1 MTEKGLDVVGDSSR
15 RDFMKAA
22 AAVAAGSAMPDL
34 PAVHVAGSDVIKA
47 ALVGAGGR
55 GNGAAEDCLN
65 AAAAVGMSVKFVAV
79 ADAFENRAK
88 GAAAKL
94 TKKGPEK
101 ADIPQDRIFWGLDAY
116 QKAIKAG
123 VDLVVTAAAPGFR
136 PQHFE
141 AAIKAGKHVF
151 MEKPV
156 CVDAPGFRKVMAAAK
171 MADEKKLKVVVGLQR
186 HHQSDYQGGIQA
198 IADGKYG
205 DVTLLR
211 VYWNGGG
218 IWNRRREANM
228 TEMQFQ
234 VHNWYH
240 FCWLSGDHICEQH
253 VHNLD
258 IANWVMSAA
267 LKKEGENWAHPV
279 KANGM
284 GALWHR
290 GYGDFIK
297 VVRGGNKGQI
307 YDAHFVEFTYENGVT
322 MLSQCR
328 HQPNCWNAVTEFFHS
343 TKSPSGGSNLGGRNV
358 AGAGPGPKLQHG
370 NPYVQEHIAL
380 LLAIKEGKPLN
391 EAYYGAV
398 SSMTA
403 VLGRMATYSGV
414 EVKWDDAV
422 KSGPDSFPANLAWD
436 AEAPVMPDAEGNYPI
451 PVPGVYKPYEGA
463 GGKRR

>member
-1 MTEKGLDVVGDSSR
+1 MAGKTEKTSASR
-15 RDFMKAA
+15 REFLKVSGA
-22 AAVAAGSAMPDL
+22 SALAPVMADL
-34 PAVHVAGSDVIKA
+34 PMVHPAGSDTIKA
-47 ALVGAGGR
+47 ALIGCGGR
-55 GNGAAEDCLN
+55 GNGASEDCLK
-65 AAAAVGMSVKFVAV
+65 AASALGVNVKFLAV
-79 ADAFENRAK
+79 ADAFEDRAK
-88 GAAAKL
+88 GAAGRL
-94 TKKGPEK
+94 NKKGG
-101 ADIPQDRIFWGLDAY
+101 DIPPERTFWGLDAY
-116 QKAIKAG
+116 QKAIDSG
-123 VDLVVTAAAPGFR
+123 IDLVVTAAAPGFR

-141 AAIKAGKHVF
+141 AAVKAGKHVF

-186 HHQSDYQGGIQA
+186 HHQAPYLGGIQA
-198 IADGKYG
+198 IAEGKYG
-205 DVTLLR
+205 DITLLR

-218 IWNRRREANM
+218 IWNRKREAGM

-258 IANWVMSAA
+258 IANWVMSAV

-297 VVRGGNKGQI
+297 TKKGNNKGQI

-328 HQPNCWNAVTEFFHS
+328 HQPNCWNSVSEHFHS
-343 TKSPSGGSNLGGRNV
+343 TKTPEGGANLGGRAV
-358 AGAGPGPKLQHG
+358 AGAGPAPKLQDG
-370 NPYVQEHIAL
+370 NPYVQEHIDL
-380 LLAIKEGKPLN
+380 LTAIKEGKPLN

-422 KSGPDSFPANLAWD
+422 KSGPDLFPARLAWD
-436 AEAPVMPDAEGNYPI
+436 AEPPVVPDADGNYPI
-451 PVPGVYKPYEGA
+451 PVPGDYKPYDMPGR
-463 GGKRR
+463 KR

>member
-1 MTEKGLDVVGDSSR
+1 MSLESEEGKGISSR
-15 RDFMKAA
+15 REFMKVSGASA
-22 AAVAAGSAMPDL
+22 LAPVIGSL
-34 PAVHVAGSDVIKA
+34 PMVHPGGSDTIKA
-47 ALVGAGGR
+47 ALIGCGGR
-55 GNGAAEDCLN
+55 GNGASEDCLK
-65 AAAAVGMSVKFVAV
+65 AASALGMNVKFLAV
-79 ADAFENRAK
+79 ADAFEGQAK
-88 GAAAKL
+88 GAASRL
-94 TKKGPEK
+94 NKKGG
-101 ADIPQDRIFWGLDAY
+101 DIPPERTFWGLDAY
-116 QKAIKAG
+116 QKAIDSG
-123 VDLVVTAAAPGFR
+123 IDLVVTAAAPGFR

-171 MADEKKLKVVVGLQR
+171 LADEKKLKVVVGLQR
-186 HHQSDYQGGIQA
+186 HHQAPYIGGIQA
-198 IADGKYG
+198 IAEGKYG
-205 DVTLLR
+205 DITLLR

-218 IWNRRREANM
+218 IWNRKREAGM

-297 VVRGGNKGQI
+297 TKKGNNKGQI

-328 HQPNCWNAVTEFFHS
+328 HQPNCWNSVSEHFHS
-343 TKSPSGGSNLGGRNV
+343 TKTPEGGINLSGRSV
-358 AGAGPGPKLQHG
+358 AGAGPAPKLEDG
-370 NPYVQEHIAL
+370 NPYVQEHIDL
-380 LLAIKEGKPLN
+380 LKAIRDGKPLN
-391 EAYYGAV
+391 EAYYGAI

-403 VLGRMATYSGV
+403 VLGRMATYSGA

-422 KSGPDSFPANLAWD
+422 KSGPDLFPARLAWD
-436 AEAPVMPDAEGNYPI
+436 AEPPVVPDAEGNYPI
-451 PVPGVYKPYEGA
+451 PVPGDYKPYDMPGR
-463 GGKRR
+463 KR